1 MKEFIIKALSKNGDV
16 SSKRV
21 FGALGFVCS
30 IIFIA
35 IWQHDLIDMLLIT
48 SASLL
53 GLEKITDIFTKKVA
67 K

>member
-1 MKEFIIKALSKNGDV
+1 MLSNNDSV

-21 FGALGFVCS
+21 LGVIGFVCS

-35 IWQHDLIDMLLIT
+35 IWQHDLIDLLLLT
-48 SASLL
+48 SASLV
-53 GLEKITDIFTKKVA
+53 GLETVANAFKK

>member
-1 MKEFIIKALSKNGDV
+1 MKKFILDMLSNNDSV

-21 FGALGFVCS
+21 LGVIGFVCS

-35 IWQHDLIDMLLIT
+35 IWQHDLIDLLLLT
-48 SASLL
+48 SASLV
-53 GLEKITDIFTKKVA
+53 GLETVANAFKK

>member
-1 MKEFIIKALSKNGDV
+1 MKKFILDMLSNNNSV

-21 FGALGFVCS
+21 LGVIGFVCS

-35 IWQHDLIDMLLIT
+35 IWQHDLFDLLLLT
-48 SASLL
+48 SASLV
-53 GLEKITDIFTKKVA
+53 GLETVANVFKK

>member
-1 MKEFIIKALSKNGDV
+1 MGNFIKEMLSSQSNV

-21 FGALGFVCS
+21 IGSIGYIAA

-35 IWQHDLIDMLLIT
+35 IWQHDMIDMLLIT

-53 GLEKITDIFTKKVA
+53 GLEKVADIFTKKVE